1 MLAKRIIPCL
11 DVQGGRVVKGVHFQN
26 LREMGDPVA
35 LGLRYEDLGADELVY
50 LDISASV
57 EERKTFLQ
65 AVERIAARL
74 RIPFTVGGGVGDV
87 EDVRRLLEA
96 GADKVSINTAALRRP
111 ELITEGAVRF
121 GRQCIVVAVDV
132 AREEGGTYR
141 VYSHGGR
148 RPTPWEAVTWCKT
161 AETAGAG
168 EILLTAIGRDGT
180 RQGFDTPLIRQVAEA
195 LSLPVIASGGAGC
208 MEHFLAVFREGKAD
222 AALAAGIF
230 HEGLLTPQQIKS
242 YLHAQ
247 GIPVRL

>member
-1 MLAKRIIPCL
+1 VLARRIIPCL

-35 LGLRYEDLGADELVY
+35 LGLQYEDLGADELVY

-74 RIPFTVGGGVGDV
+74 RIPFTVGGGVSDV
-87 EDVRRLLEA
+87 EDIRRLLEA
-96 GADKVSINTAALRRP
+96 GADKVSINTAALQRP
-111 ELITEGAVRF
+111 ELITEGAARF

-132 AREEGGTYR
+132 AWEEGDRYR

-148 RPTPWEAVTWCKT
+148 RPTAWEALAWCKA
-161 AETAGAG
+161 AEAAGAG

-180 RQGFDTPLIRQVAEA
+180 REGFDLSLTRQVAEA
-195 LSLPVIASGGAGC
+195 LSVPVIASGGAGRI
-208 MEHFLAVFREGKAD
+208 EHFLDVFREGKAD
-222 AALAAGIF
+222 AALAAGVF
-230 HEGLLTPQQIKS
+230 HEGLLTPAAVKA
-242 YLHAQ
+242 YLHEW